1 MYQFRECRSSD
12 RACVTHAADA
22 FHVAAITEM
31 SSKLMSA
38 GQYDNVSLY
47 PNVKMSVLDSLLR
60 SVISTSI
67 SITRVR

>member
-1 MYQFRECRSSD
+1 MPQM
-12 RACVTHAADA
+12 H